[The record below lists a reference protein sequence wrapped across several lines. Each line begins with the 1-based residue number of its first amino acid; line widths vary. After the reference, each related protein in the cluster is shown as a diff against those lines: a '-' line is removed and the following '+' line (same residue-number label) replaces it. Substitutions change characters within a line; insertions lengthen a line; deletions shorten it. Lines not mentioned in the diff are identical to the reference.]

1 MRDRLSAPAV
11 ESAMPPLAR
20 TADDLT
26 PEWLTRVLAGSGAL
40 HDASVESLDV
50 AVLGTG
56 QAGSTV
62 RVTPHYRG
70 TSDRAPGSVVVKL
83 SSLDEVARRT
93 GVMMGV
99 YEAEVRFY
107 QKLAAT
113 VDINVPHCY
122 FADID
127 LDSGWFTLVLS
138 DLSAVTDVGDMVRA
152 GSVDQ
157 AAVALD
163 ELIKLQVPRWN
174 DPTLADLEW
183 LNPQR
188 TKMIFTVFA
197 QSVPIFLERFG
208 PELDDDEIALCE
220 QIAPRA
226 PEWCD
231 KAWST
236 GPFVI
241 QHGDYRLDNM
251 LFATDDRAPAL
262 TVIDWQASR
271 LGPPLLD
278 AAFYLGSC
286 LSIADRRSHDREL
299 LRTYHEGLVAQGI
312 TDYSWSRCWDDYRLQ
327 CLYGL
332 MAWAGSSTHVER
344 TERGDALYL
353 AGFRRH
359 AAQAIELDAAELLR

>member
-1 MRDRLSAPAV
+1 MDAAS
-11 ESAMPPLAR
+11 PLAR
-20 TADDLT
+20 TVADLT
-26 PEWLTRVLAGSGAL
+26 PEWLTKVLVGSGAL
-40 HDASVESLDV
+40 DGGFVDALDV
-50 AVLGTG
+50 ALLGTG

-62 RVTPHYRG
+62 RVVPHYRG
-70 TSDRAPGSVVVKL
+70 ESARAPESVVVKL
-83 SSLDEVARRT
+83 ASLDETARRT

-107 QKLAAT
+107 RELAAT
-113 VDINVPHCY
+113 VDITVPDCHL
-122 FADID
+122 AEID
-127 LDSGWFTLVLS
+127 LENGWFTLVLS
-138 DLSAVTDVGDMVRA
+138 DLSAAAVVGDMVRG

-157 AAVALD
+157 AATALE
-163 ELIKLQVPRWN
+163 ELIKLQTPRWD
-174 DPTLADLEW
+174 DPKLASLNW
-183 LNPQR
+183 LDPQR

-197 QSVPIFLERFG
+197 QSVPVFLERFG
-208 PELDDDEIALCE
+208 SQLDHDEIELCE
-220 QIAPRA
+220 RVAPRA

-231 KAWST
+231 IAWSN

-251 LFATDDRAPAL
+251 LFGTADSAPAL

-278 AAFYLGSC
+278 PAFYLGSC
-286 LSIADRRSHDREL
+286 LSVSDRRDHELEL
-299 LRTYHEGLVAQGI
+299 LRDYHAGLVAHGV
-312 TDYSWSRCWDDYRLQ
+312 TDYSWNRCWDDYRLQ

-353 AGFRRH
+353 SGFRRH
-359 AAQAIELDAAELLR
+359 AAQALDLDAATLLG